1 MWINSLKVTGECYLE
16 YNFGATNI
24 LLGENGTGKSTFV
37 KLLLYILGVDI
48 PDFIDEITK
57 YRLCDWA
64 CAEIQQSQRINL
76 KLCVNYHM
84 QI

>member
-16 YNFGATNI
+16 YKFGATNI

-57 YRLCDWA
+57 Y
-64 CAEIQQSQRINL
+64 IFYL
-76 KLCVNYHM
+76 KK
-84 QI
+84 II

>member
-16 YNFGATNI
+16 YKFGATNI

-64 CAEIQQSQRINL
+64 CAEITTKSKNQFKIMR
-76 KLCVNYHM
+76 KLP
-84 QI
+84 